1 MSPNVDKRRRYETV
15 KDIGRFWLA
24 AAIAPLSVPA
34 IFVLTSLYSRSGFE
48 TPFIAYLAAIAA
60 VSYIGFLIFGLPF
73 VLLLRS
79 RGNLSYGA
87 LLLGGI
93 VAGPLFLIFMQVWS
107 GEPVTFQEAHA
118 QAAIAFTALSV
129 TVAIVFGLI
138 AKTTSA

>member
-1 MSPNVDKRRRYETV
+1 M

-34 IFVLTSLYSRSGFE
+34 IFVLTSLYSGSGFE
-48 TPFIAYLAAIAA
+48 SPFIAYLAAIAA

-73 VLLLRS
+73 VLLLRFKGS
-79 RGNLSYGA
+79 LTYGA

-93 VAGPLFLIFMQVWS
+93 VAGPLFFILMQVWS
-107 GEPVTFQEAHA
+107 GEPVTFREAYA
-118 QAAIAFTALSV
+118 QAAMLFTALSV

-138 AKTTSA
+138 AKTNTA